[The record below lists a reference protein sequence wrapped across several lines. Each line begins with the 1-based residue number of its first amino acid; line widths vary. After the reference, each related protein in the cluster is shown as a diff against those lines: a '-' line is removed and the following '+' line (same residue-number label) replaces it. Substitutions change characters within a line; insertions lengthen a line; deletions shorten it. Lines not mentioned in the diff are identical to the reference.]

1 MNNSRRKFL
10 ETATI
15 SMLGA
20 PFSGAFPNAVSA
32 TSINN
37 LKLSLNAYSFNRPLI
52 SGEISLEELF
62 DYCAEQGFRG
72 VDLTA
77 YYLEGYP
84 EIPTD
89 EYLYKVKRQA
99 LERGLHISGTGVRND
114 FTLED
119 AKERESEKERVKN
132 WVKAAAKLGAP
143 ILRVFSGLQKVDE
156 KGWKTMANRMV
167 GDLKECV
174 AFGASHGVV
183 VAMQNHDDFIQT
195 ADQVN
200 YLSEGVDSPWY
211 GLVLDIGSYAVHE
224 PYEEIE
230 KNLPLAVSWQI
241 KEMVNHFGQAKP
253 VDLRRLFDLI
263 ARSDYHGYLP
273 IETLGPGDPKE
284 KVRKFLGDV
293 REAMSQRGLRA
304 G

>member
-1 MNNSRRKFL
+1 M
-10 ETATI
+10 E
-15 SMLGA
+15 
-20 PFSGAFPNAVSA
+20 AFPSPVPAS
-32 TSINN
+32 SMNN
-37 LKLSLNAYSFNRPLI
+37 LKLSLNAYSFNSQLMK
-52 SGEISLEELF
+52 GEMSLEQLF

-84 EIPTD
+84 EVPSV
-89 EYLYKVKRQA
+89 EYLFNVKRQA
-99 LERGLHISGTGVRND
+99 LKRGLHISGTGVRND

-119 AKERESEKERVKN
+119 EGKRFAEKERVKN
-132 WVKAAAKLGAP
+132 WVKAAANLGAP
-143 ILRVFSGLQKVDE
+143 ILRVFSGLQKVKDGDWE
-156 KGWKTMANRMV
+156 KVANRMV
-167 GDLKECV
+167 KDLRECV
-174 AFGASHGVV
+174 EFGAAHGVV

-200 YLSEGVDSPWY
+200 YLSQAVDSPWY

-224 PYEEIE
+224 PYDEIK

-241 KEMVNHFGQAKP
+241 KELVNHYGQSKP

-284 KVRKFLGDV
+284 KVRKFLGEV
-293 REAMSQRGLRA
+293 REAMLQSGLRA